1 MAQRA
6 SWLPIQGVEL
16 APLPDMTPLRDDRAI
31 ADLKP
36 ASGLGGATP
45 QPFFAGK
52 VALVSD
58 SLSAYGGAER
68 VIEQILQVF
77 PQADIFTVMDAL
89 PPGDRGFL
97 GGRKLATSFLNRLP
111 GGRRFYR
118 QLLSL
123 WPLAV
128 EQFDVTAYDLV
139 ISSHHSVAYGV
150 LTHPDQV
157 HVAYV
162 HSPMRY
168 AWDLQHEYLRE
179 AGLDRGIKG
188 WVARRMLHSARL
200 WDFCAAQRPD
210 AMAANSAFVAAR
222 LRRLHGRDSTCIH
235 PPVAVECFPPPVPTA
250 DREPFYLS
258 VGRLVPYKRTELVM
272 RAFARLDRPLKVV
285 GTGPDLARLRGICP
299 PNVELLGSL
308 PTPEVHRLMATA
320 QAYVFAGVEDFGITA
335 VEAQAAGTPILAYG
349 RGGLA
354 ETVRDVSQPNPTGLF
369 FHEQSEEAIIE
380 AVQRFE
386 RPETRALLT
395 PAHCVA
401 NAAAFSS
408 ARFRDEFANWIDAI
422 MADLHRARPTR
433 TSAGVRQKSF
443 A

>member
-1 MAQRA
+1 M
-6 SWLPIQGVEL
+6 LN
-16 APLPDMTPLRDDRAI
+16 
-31 ADLKP
+31 P
-36 ASGLGGATP
+36 ASRRFNGS
-45 QPFFAGK
+45 
-52 VALVSD
+52 VAIVSD
-58 SLSAYGGAER
+58 SMSAYGGAER
-68 VIEQILQVF
+68 VIEQILEVF
-77 PQADIFTVMDAL
+77 PQADVFTVMDAL
-89 PPGDRGFL
+89 PPGDRAFL
-97 GGRKLATSFLNRLP
+97 GNRTVSTSFLNRMP

-118 QLLSL
+118 HLFSL

-128 EQFDVTAYDLV
+128 EQFDVTKYDLV

-188 WVARRMLHSARL
+188 WVARRMLHSARI

-222 LRRLHGRDSTCIH
+222 LRRLHGRESTCIY
-235 PPVAVECFPPPVPTA
+235 PPVAVESFPPPIPTE

-272 RAFARLDRPLKVV
+272 RAFARMDRKLKIV
-285 GTGPDLARLRGICP
+285 GTGPDLARLRSVCP
-299 PNVELLGSL
+299 PNVELLGSI
-308 PTPEVHRLMATA
+308 PTPDVHRLMATA

-354 ETVRDVSQPNPTGLF
+354 ETVRDISQPEPTGLF
-369 FHEQSEEAIIE
+369 FHEQTEDAIID

-386 RPETRALLT
+386 RPETRALLQ

-401 NAAAFSS
+401 NAASFSS
-408 ARFRDEFANWIDAI
+408 ARFREQLGDWIDTT
-422 MADLHRARPTR
+422 MADAHKTRPTPMSSR
-433 TSAGVRQKSF
+433 AIVQSLA
-443 A
+443 

>member
-1 MAQRA
+1 MTSSTDKLTNGDMPIEGTSSVLNSA
-6 SWLPIQGVEL
+6 S
-16 APLPDMTPLRDDRAI
+16 RR
-31 ADLKP
+31 
-36 ASGLGGATP
+36 
-45 QPFFAGK
+45 FAGS
-52 VALVSD
+52 VAIVSD
-58 SLSAYGGAER
+58 SMSAYGGAER

-89 PPGDRGFL
+89 PPGDRTFL
-97 GGRKLATSFLNRLP
+97 GERAVTTSFLNRMP

-118 QLLSL
+118 HLFSL

-128 EQFDVTAYDLV
+128 EQFDVTQYDLV

-179 AGLDRGIKG
+179 AGLDRGVKG
-188 WVARRMLHSARL
+188 WIARRMLHSARI

-222 LRRLHGRDSTCIH
+222 LRRLHGRESTCIY
-235 PPVAVECFPPPVPTA
+235 PPVAVESFPPPIPTE

-272 RAFARLDRPLKVV
+272 RAFARMDRKLKVV
-285 GTGPDLARLRGICP
+285 GTGPDLARLRSVCP
-299 PNVELLGSL
+299 PNVELLGSV
-308 PTPEVHRLMATA
+308 PTPEVRRLMATT

-354 ETVRDVSQPNPTGLF
+354 ETVRDINEPDPTGLF

-386 RPETRALLT
+386 RPENRALLA
-395 PAHCVA
+395 PANCVA
-401 NAAAFSS
+401 NAASFSS
-408 ARFRDEFANWIDAI
+408 ARFREQLGDWIDAT
-422 MADLHRARPTR
+422 MADAHKARPTP
-433 TSAGVRQKSF
+433 TSSRVAAKSHT
-443 A
+443 